1 MAVNTVPSLPTG
13 SRSRRKC
20 GSCAF
25 FQPSPLRHQGWC
37 RNPILH
43 DPHELALVSNDEH
56 RCLQM
61 LNDHWE
67 PGSHVVALPAVADT
81 ERQRIGKAKPVAP
94 KRSMSIL
101 RFAPPPLAY
110 AMVVLLVAV
119 VAAVVFSTQTTR
131 ATNDVKPTK
140 NQAVGMAKVD
150 FWIRDEPRSDALK
163 KSIVLLGTSLE
174 LIDSKAG
181 EELEGATENP
191 GKWYRIRVA
200 ATGETG
206 WVYSGWIDR
215 RQ

>member
-1 MAVNTVPSLPTG
+1 MTAKSVPSLPTG

-43 DPHELALVSNDEH
+43 DAHELALVSNDEH

-67 PGSHVVALPAVADT
+67 PASAMVTLPSVAIV
-81 ERQRIGKAKPVAP
+81 ERQRISNAKPAGP
-94 KRSMSIL
+94 KRSWSLL

-110 AMVVLLVAV
+110 AMVVLIVAV
-119 VAAVVFSTQTTR
+119 AAAVVFSTQTTR

-140 NQAVGMAKVD
+140 NVATGIAKVD
-150 FWIRDEPRSDALK
+150 FWIRDEARSDSLK

-181 EELEGATENP
+181 EELEGAAENP
-191 GKWYRIRVA
+191 GKWYRIKVA

-206 WVYSGWIDR
+206 WVYAGWIDR